1 MNDINPYQLYILQCS
16 FHLDREAEVKVVYL
30 REIQRPEKAGRLE
43 KNQEKTVF

>member
-1 MNDINPYQLYILQCS
+1 MCS

-43 KNQEKTVF
+43 KNQEKPVFFKVFFRYTF